1 MRRPKKMGH
10 FRFDAEIFEDE
21 KTARAMYRGMI
32 VYRVENNMA
41 LNTVDVWAVHPE
53 FRDVND
59 EMLAEEFRR
68 RGLRVLSANSL
79 RCNSLGFLFGE

>member
-10 FRFDAEIFEDE
+10 FRFDAEIFDDE
-21 KTARAMYRGMI
+21 KTARAMYRDMI

-53 FRDVND
+53 FRDV
-59 EMLAEEFRR
+59 EPHMMCGEYRAEFTKDPD
-68 RGLRVLSANSL
+68 GIVTVTWKS
-79 RCNSLGFLFGE
+79 